1 MGMFGDR
8 FSTAMALDNAML
20 SNAVSI
26 GNLNS
31 YGVGQAAAFYN
42 ANMGNPLTASLMQ
55 GSSPA
60 MQRQSILDD
69 LQRKHPN
76 PDTPEKLRALASDL
90 SMNGFGDMALTVTNA
105 AIEMEKVEATKA
117 ANVISANTPKD
128 TAFSRLTDSL
138 ANRVITK
145 DVVHGFLQTSWN
157 DKDGDRYGKV
167 GEDFAMNNADENW
180 KRQYDYDYKQAYEQ
194 LKGEVQNFSIY
205 KQAQNLTKQELN
217 KLLLDP
223 SAQIEQ
229 LKAYIEDLGNTTTAN
244 YLSSKNILAQTP
256 TSKTPPPQDVEAAPS
271 TVSFNPMIDEDIMA
285 LLNKQ

>member
-8 FSTAMALDNAML
+8 YSTAMALDNAMM

-26 GNLNS
+26 GNLSS

-42 ANMGNPLTASLMQ
+42 ANMGDPLTASLMQ

-90 SMNGFGDMALTVTNA
+90 SMAGFGDMALTVTNA

-157 DKDGDRYGKV
+157 DKDGDRYGLSGTQFK
-167 GEDFAMNNADENW
+167 MNNDDENW

-194 LKGEVQNFSIY
+194 LKGEVQNYSIY
-205 KQAQNLTKQELN
+205 TQAQNPTKTELN
-217 KLLLDP
+217 RLLLDP
-223 SAQIEQ
+223 NAQIQ
-229 LKAYIEDLGNTTTAN
+229 GLKAYIEDLGNTTTAN
-244 YLSSKNILAQTP
+244 YLSSVNILAPTP
-256 TSKTPPPQDVEAAPS
+256 TSKTSPPKNVEAAPS
-271 TVSFNPMIDEDIMA
+271 TISFSGGIDEDILA
-285 LLNKQ
+285 ILNQQ

>member
-1 MGMFGDR
+1 MFGDR
-8 FSTAMALDNAML
+8 YSTAMALDNAML

-26 GNLNS
+26 GNLSS

-105 AIEMEKVEATKA
+105 AIEMEKAEATKA

-157 DKDGDRYGKV
+157 DADGDRYGKV
-167 GEDFAMNNADENW
+167 GEKFSVQNDDNW
-180 KRQYDYDYKQAYEQ
+180 KRQYDYDYKQAYDQ
-194 LKGEVQNFSIY
+194 LKGEVENYSIY
-205 KQAQNLTKQELN
+205 TQAQNPTKTQLN

-223 SAQIEQ
+223 NAQIQ
-229 LKAYIEDLGNTTTAN
+229 GLKAYIEDLGNTTTAN
-244 YLSSKNILAQTP
+244 YLSSVNILAETP
-256 TSKTPPPQDVEAAPS
+256 QSKTSPPKNVEAAPS
-271 TVSFNPMIDEDIMA
+271 TISFSGGIDEDIMA
-285 LLNKQ
+285 ILNQQ

>member
-26 GNLNS
+26 GNLSS

-55 GSSPA
+55 GLSPA

-105 AIEMEKVEATKA
+105 AIEMEKAEATKA

-157 DKDGDRYGKV
+157 DADGDRYGKV
-167 GEDFAMNNADENW
+167 GEKFSVENNDNW
-180 KRQYDYDYKQAYEQ
+180 KRQYDYDYKQAYDQ
-194 LKGEVQNFSIY
+194 LKGEVENYSIY
-205 KQAQNLTKQELN
+205 TQAQNPTKTELN

-223 SAQIEQ
+223 NAQIQ
-229 LKAYIEDLGNTTTAN
+229 GLKAYIEDLGNTTTAN
-244 YLSSKNILAQTP
+244 YLSSVNILAPTP
-256 TSKTPPPQDVEAAPS
+256 TSKKRTSQNVEAAPS
-271 TVSFNPMIDEDIMA
+271 TVSFSGGIDEDILE
-285 LLNKQ
+285 LLNK

>member
-60 MQRQSILDD
+60 MQRQQILDD

-157 DKDGDRYGKV
+157 DKDGDRYGLSGTPFK
-167 GEDFAMNNADENW
+167 MNNDDNW

-194 LKGEVQNFSIY
+194 LKGEVQNYSIY
-205 KQAQNLTKQELN
+205 TQAQNPTKTELN

-223 SAQIEQ
+223 NAQIQ
-229 LKAYIEDLGNTTTAN
+229 GLKAYIEDLGNTTTAN
-244 YLSSKNILAQTP
+244 YLSSVNILAPTP
-256 TSKTPPPQDVEAAPS
+256 TNKNPPPKDVEAAPS
-271 TVSFNPMIDEDIMA
+271 TISFTTSMDEDIMA
-285 LLNKQ
+285 LLR

>member
-1 MGMFGDR
+1 MFGDR

-194 LKGEVQNFSIY
+194 LKGEVQNYSIY
-205 KQAQNLTKQELN
+205 TQAQNPTKTELN

-223 SAQIEQ
+223 NAQIQ
-229 LKAYIEDLGNTTTAN
+229 GLKAYIEDLGNTTTAN
-244 YLSSKNILAQTP
+244 YLSSVNILAPTP
-256 TSKTPPPQDVEAAPS
+256 TSKKRTSQNVEAAPS

-285 LLNKQ
+285 LLNQQ

>member
-1 MGMFGDR
+1 MFGDKY
-8 FSTAMALDNAML
+8 STAMALDNAMM
-20 SNAVSI
+20 SNAISMAGRNSEQV
-26 GNLNS
+26 GNI
-31 YGVGQAAAFYN
+31 AAFYT
-42 ANMGNPLTASLMQ
+42 ASMGNPLTASLMQ

-90 SMNGFGDMALTVTNA
+90 SMAGFGDMALTVTNA

-157 DKDGDRYGKV
+157 DKDGDRYGLSGTQFK
-167 GEDFAMNNADENW
+167 MNNDDENW

-194 LKGEVQNFSIY
+194 LKGEVQNYSIY
-205 KQAQNLTKQELN
+205 TQAQNPTKTELN

-223 SAQIEQ
+223 NAQIQ
-229 LKAYIEDLGNTTTAN
+229 GLKAYIEDLGNTTTAN
-244 YLSSKNILAQTP
+244 YLSSVNILAPTP
-256 TSKTPPPQDVEAAPS
+256 TSKKRTSQNVEAAPS
-271 TVSFNPMIDEDIMA
+271 TISFNPMIDEDIMA

>member
-1 MGMFGDR
+1 MFGDR

-194 LKGEVQNFSIY
+194 LKGEVQNYSIY
-205 KQAQNLTKQELN
+205 TQAQNPTKTELN

-223 SAQIEQ
+223 NAQIQ
-229 LKAYIEDLGNTTTAN
+229 GLKAYIEDLGNTTTAN
-244 YLSSKNILAQTP
+244 YLSSVNILAPTP
-256 TSKTPPPQDVEAAPS
+256 TNKNPLPKDVEAAPS
-271 TVSFNPMIDEDIMA
+271 TISFNPMIDEDIMA

>member
-1 MGMFGDR
+1 MGMFGDKY
-8 FSTAMALDNAML
+8 STAMALDNAML

-26 GNLNS
+26 GNLSS

-69 LQRKHPN
+69 LQKKHPN

-90 SMNGFGDMALTVTNA
+90 SMAGFGDMALTVTNA

-157 DKDGDRYGKV
+157 DSDGDRYGKV
-167 GEDFAMNNADENW
+167 GEKFSVENDDNW

-194 LKGEVQNFSIY
+194 LKGEVQNYSIY
-205 KQAQNLTKQELN
+205 TQAQNPTKTELN
-217 KLLLDP
+217 RLLLDP
-223 SAQIEQ
+223 NAQIQ
-229 LKAYIEDLGNTTTAN
+229 GLKAYIEDLGNTTTAN
-244 YLSSKNILAQTP
+244 YLSSVNILAPTP
-256 TSKTPPPQDVEAAPS
+256 TSKKRTSQNVEAAPS
-271 TVSFNPMIDEDIMA
+271 TVSFSGGGLDEDILE
-285 LLNKQ
+285 LLNK

>member
-1 MGMFGDR
+1 MFGDR
-8 FSTAMALDNAML
+8 YSTAMALDNAML

-26 GNLNS
+26 GNLSS

-105 AIEMEKVEATKA
+105 AIEMEKAEATKA

-128 TAFSRLTDSL
+128 TAFSRLTNSL

-157 DKDGDRYGKV
+157 DADGDRYGKV
-167 GEDFAMNNADENW
+167 GEKFSVENDDNW
-180 KRQYDYDYKQAYEQ
+180 KRQYDYDYKQAYDQ
-194 LKGEVQNFSIY
+194 LKGEVENYSIY
-205 KQAQNLTKQELN
+205 TQAQNPTKTQLN

-223 SAQIEQ
+223 NAQIQ
-229 LKAYIEDLGNTTTAN
+229 GLKAYIEDLGNTTTAN
-244 YLSSKNILAQTP
+244 YLSSVNILAETP
-256 TSKTPPPQDVEAAPS
+256 QSKTSPPKNVEAAPS
-271 TVSFNPMIDEDIMA
+271 TISFSGGIDEDILA
-285 LLNKQ
+285 ILNQQ

>member
-1 MGMFGDR
+1 MFGDKY
-8 FSTAMALDNAML
+8 STAMALDNAMM
-20 SNAVSI
+20 SNAISMAGRNSEQV
-26 GNLNS
+26 GNI
-31 YGVGQAAAFYN
+31 AAFYT
-42 ANMGNPLTASLMQ
+42 ASMGNPLTASLMQ

-90 SMNGFGDMALTVTNA
+90 SMAGFGDMALTVTNA

-157 DKDGDRYGKV
+157 DADGDRYGKV
-167 GEDFAMNNADENW
+167 GEKFSVENDDNW
-180 KRQYDYDYKQAYEQ
+180 KRQYDYDYKQAYDQ
-194 LKGEVQNFSIY
+194 LKGEVENYSIY
-205 KQAQNLTKQELN
+205 TQAQNPTKTELN

-223 SAQIEQ
+223 NAQIQ
-229 LKAYIEDLGNTTTAN
+229 GLKAYIENLGNTTTAN
-244 YLSSKNILAQTP
+244 YLSSVNILAPTP
-256 TSKTPPPQDVEAAPS
+256 TNKNPPPKDVEAAPS
-271 TVSFNPMIDEDIMA
+271 TISFNPMIDEDIMA

>member
-8 FSTAMALDNAML
+8 YSTAMALDNAML

-26 GNLNS
+26 GNLSS

-105 AIEMEKVEATKA
+105 AIEMEKAEATKA

-128 TAFSRLTDSL
+128 TAFSRLTNSL

-157 DKDGDRYGKV
+157 DADGDRYGKV
-167 GEDFAMNNADENW
+167 GEKFSVENDDNW
-180 KRQYDYDYKQAYEQ
+180 KRQYDYDYKQAYDQ
-194 LKGEVQNFSIY
+194 LKGEVENYSIY
-205 KQAQNLTKQELN
+205 TQAQNPTKTQLN

-223 SAQIEQ
+223 NAQIQ
-229 LKAYIEDLGNTTTAN
+229 GLKAYIEDLGNTTTAN
-244 YLSSKNILAQTP
+244 YLSSVNILAETP
-256 TSKTPPPQDVEAAPS
+256 QSKTSPPKNVEAAPS
-271 TVSFNPMIDEDIMA
+271 TISFSGGIDEDILA
-285 LLNKQ
+285 ILNQQ

>member
-1 MGMFGDR
+1 MFGDKY
-8 FSTAMALDNAML
+8 STAMALDNAMMT
-20 SNAVSI
+20 NAISMAGHNSEQV
-26 GNLNS
+26 GNI
-31 YGVGQAAAFYN
+31 AAFYT
-42 ANMGNPLTASLMQ
+42 ASMGNPLTASLMQ

-90 SMNGFGDMALTVTNA
+90 SMAGFGDMAMTVTNA

-157 DKDGDRYGKV
+157 DKDGDRYGLSGTQFK
-167 GEDFAMNNADENW
+167 MNNDDENW

-194 LKGEVQNFSIY
+194 LKGEVQNYSIY
-205 KQAQNLTKQELN
+205 TQAQNPTKTELN

-223 SAQIEQ
+223 NAQIQ
-229 LKAYIEDLGNTTTAN
+229 GLKAYIEDLGNTTTAN
-244 YLSSKNILAQTP
+244 YLSSVNILAPTP
-256 TSKTPPPQDVEAAPS
+256 TSKKRTSQNVEAAPS
-271 TVSFNPMIDEDIMA
+271 TISFNPMIDEDIMA
-285 LLNKQ
+285 LLNQQ

>member
-1 MGMFGDR
+1 MGMFGDKY
-8 FSTAMALDNAML
+8 STAMALDNAML

-26 GNLNS
+26 GNLSS

-69 LQRKHPN
+69 LQKKHPN

-90 SMNGFGDMALTVTNA
+90 SMAGFGDMALTVTNA

-157 DKDGDRYGKV
+157 DSDGDRYGKV
-167 GEDFAMNNADENW
+167 GEKFSVENDDNW
-180 KRQYDYDYKQAYEQ
+180 KRQYDYDYKQAYDQ
-194 LKGEVQNFSIY
+194 LKGEVENYSIFT
-205 KQAQNLTKQELN
+205 QAQNPTKTELN
-217 KLLLDP
+217 RLLLDP
-223 SAQIEQ
+223 NAQIQ
-229 LKAYIEDLGNTTTAN
+229 GLKAYIEDLGNTTTAN
-244 YLSSKNILAQTP
+244 YLSSVNILAPTP
-256 TSKTPPPQDVEAAPS
+256 TSKKRTSQNVEAAPS
-271 TVSFNPMIDEDIMA
+271 TVSFSGGGLDEDILE
-285 LLNKQ
+285 LLNK

>member
-1 MGMFGDR
+1 MFGDR
-8 FSTAMALDNAML
+8 YSTAMALDNAMM
-20 SNAVSI
+20 SNAISMAGHNSEQV
-26 GNLNS
+26 GNI
-31 YGVGQAAAFYN
+31 AAFYT

-55 GSSPA
+55 GSNPA
-60 MQRQSILDD
+60 MQRQNILDD

-167 GEDFAMNNADENW
+167 GENFTMDNADENW

-229 LKAYIEDLGNTTTAN
+229 LKAYIEDLGNTTTSN
-244 YLSSKNILAQTP
+244 YLSSVNILAPKP
-256 TSKTPPPQDVEAAPS
+256 TSKTTSTKNVEAAPS
-271 TVSFNPMIDEDIMA
+271 TISFTTSMDEDIMA